1 MNDDLISRQD
11 AIEAI
16 KKSTEKYNYF
26 MGMENYTE
34 EDAIEA
40 VMSVPT
46 ILSVSNTDKCT
57 RLNCPMQ
64 ASVVHRMLIR
74 KLINN
79 LYSESQ
85 YINTMM
91 ELTDRKN
98 PDSAVALSQEELR
111 EIVILLS
118 QTEFLQDYLKEHGIL
133 KKNDER
139 R

>member
-1 MNDDLISRQD
+1 MNNDDLISRQD

-16 KKSTEKYNYF
+16 RKSTEKYNYF

-64 ASVVHRMLIR
+64 ASVVPPDCNQKDCPWRTEEKTGERMNR
-74 KLINN
+74 
-79 LYSESQ
+79 
-85 YINTMM
+85 
-91 ELTDRKN
+91 
-98 PDSAVALSQEELR
+98 
-111 EIVILLS
+111 
-118 QTEFLQDYLKEHGIL
+118 
-133 KKNDER
+133 ND
-139 R
+139 